1 MRLFDLAWP
10 LIGINVLGVLALFVD
25 TLMCAR
31 LENADLALTAL
42 GYATQ
47 IVFLLMMG
55 SIGLNVGVVALVAR
69 AHGAG
74 DTARANH
81 VVAQGT
87 WLALGVG
94 LLTAAIGPPLSRPL
108 LALLGASPSATDE
121 AMRYLVPILLG
132 SAATYLA
139 FLYMSVLR
147 GIGNT
152 RLPLL
157 VSLAV
162 NLINFGLN
170 YGLILGNYGLP
181 RLGVQGAAIG
191 TLIAY
196 GIGAVIYAALIQGR
210 RSGRTLNV
218 QGIRVSMRLKSL
230 DAPLV
235 GQIARV
241 GWPAALDMMVLNI
254 GFMAVIGMLARLD
267 EVAVAAHSIGL
278 RIQGLAF
285 VPGFAISMA
294 SAALVG
300 QALGANEVHRAR
312 AVTREALL
320 QCFILMTALGLLFIA
335 FDESMVR
342 SFEIADG
349 TPLFGYSTTWIQV
362 LGYCMPIFGIH
373 IGFVGTFHGSGSTW
387 LALSLNMIGTLC
399 VQIPAA
405 YFLGFVMEMG
415 ALGVWLGFPVGFAA
429 RAALESRA
437 FSGSRWT
444 RTGVHV

>member
-1 MRLFDLAWP
+1 MAWP
-10 LIGINVLGVLALFVD
+10 LIGINVLGVLALLVD

-74 DTARANH
+74 DTNRANH

-87 WLALGVG
+87 WLALGVS
-94 LLTAAIGPPLSRPL
+94 LLTAVAGPALAGPL
-108 LALLGASPSATDE
+108 LGLLGASGAAQAE
-121 AMRYLVPILLG
+121 ALRYLNPMLIG
-132 SAATYLA
+132 SACTYLA

-147 GIGNT
+147 GVGNT
-152 RLPLL
+152 RLPLV
-157 VSLAV
+157 VSLVV
-162 NLINFGLN
+162 NLLNFVFN
-170 YGLILGNYGLP
+170 YGLILGNFGFP

-191 TLIAY
+191 TLMAY
-196 GIGAVIYAALIQGR
+196 GTGAVLYMLLIQGK
-210 RSGRTLNV
+210 STGRALNV
-218 QGIRVSMRLKSL
+218 HGIRVSMRLDHL

-235 GQIARV
+235 REIARV

-254 GFMAVIGMLARLD
+254 GFMAVIGMLARID

-294 SAALVG
+294 SAPLIG
-300 QALGANEVHRAR
+300 QALGAGDIPQAR
-312 AVTREALL
+312 AVTKEGLK
-320 QCFILMTALGLLFIA
+320 QCFTVMTCLGLLFVC
-335 FDESMVR
+335 FDGPMVR
-342 SFEIADG
+342 SFEIAED
-349 TPLFGYSTTWIQV
+349 TSLFGYSTMWIQV
-362 LGYCMPIFGIH
+362 LGFCMPIFGIH
-373 IGFVGTFHGSGSTW
+373 IAFVGTFHGSGSTW
-387 LALSLNMIGTLC
+387 LALGLNMASTLC
-399 VQIPAA
+399 VQIPVA
-405 YFLGFVMEMG
+405 YLLGFTFELG
-415 ALGVWLGFPVGFAA
+415 ALGVWLGFPIGFSV
-429 RAALESRA
+429 RAVLESWA
-437 FSGSRWT
+437 FAGSRWT